1 MKLKIRCLE
10 SIIFAKQELITR
22 AKLLEQGLATGENF
36 SFNQCHYKEYCV
48 FFFSGKLIYKI
59 NGKLFSCICID
70 YYKHS
75 IARLYDLD
83 LFNLNMAFDTNQT
96 DNDALMSLVLEADIF
111 LHIVLSSLLIILSRI
126 KLNLVSQFFTIIL
139 EALIVT
145 SKI

>member
-1 MKLKIRCLE
+1 MPLQRV
-10 SIIFAKQELITR
+10 SRF
-22 AKLLEQGLATGENF
+22 
-36 SFNQCHYKEYCV
+36 

-59 NGKLFSCICID
+59 NGKLFPCICID